1 MLKGVIMA
9 NNQINSDQPK
19 VTISVLT
26 YNRSQ
31 MLDELV
37 ASLCEL
43 RYSPLEIIVIDNH
56 SQDET
61 VHIMKKYLSKVNYI
75 RNNENIGVAARNIAL
90 ERAEGEIVI
99 TLDDD
104 VAGITDDDINNVVNI
119 FRASP
124 TISAINFKVINP
136 HNQEIINWIHHCK
149 VEDYHDQVFD
159 TYEITEGAVAFS
171 KKALDEVGYYS
182 PHYFISHE
190 GPDLAFRLLEAGY
203 DVIYTGSVTVH
214 HFSAEGGRENWR
226 RYYYDTRNQFWLAG
240 RNFPITHSLVYLSRG
255 LLSMLVYSVRDGYT
269 KYWFKAVYDGIAGLK
284 EVTKERVVLSKR
296 TMSIIKK
303 IDSMR
308 PSLIYLIR
316 KRLFQKSVNI

>member
-1 MLKGVIMA
+1 MA
-9 NNQINSDQPK
+9 DNKVSSDQPK

-31 MLDELV
+31 LLEELI

-43 RYSPLEIIVIDNH
+43 QYSSLEIIVIDNY
-56 SQDET
+56 SRDGTEQM
-61 VHIMKKYLSKVNYI
+61 IQKYLPRVNYI
-75 RNNENIGVAARNIAL
+75 RNDENIGVVARNIGL
-90 ERAEGEIVI
+90 EKAEGDIVI

-104 VAGITDDDINNVVNI
+104 VTGITDDDIANIINI
-119 FRASP
+119 FSAKP
-124 TISAINFKVINP
+124 TISAVNFKVVDPAND
-136 HNQEIINWIHHCK
+136 EIINWVHHCK
-149 VEDYHDQVFD
+149 VEDYHDMVFD

-203 DVIYTGSVTVH
+203 DVIYTGSVSVH
-214 HFSAEGGRENWR
+214 HFTAEGGRENWR
-226 RYYYDTRNQFWLAG
+226 NYYYDTRNQFWLAG
-240 RNFPITHSLVYLSRG
+240 RNFPVSYSLVYLSRG
-255 LLSMLVYSVRDGYT
+255 LLSMLVYSLRDGYT
-269 KYWFKAVYDGIAGLK
+269 KYWFKAVYDGLVGLK
-284 EVTKERVVLSKR
+284 EVAKERHVLSPNTMR
-296 TMSIIKK
+296 TIKK
-303 IDSMR
+303 IDAMR